1 MNRYPH
7 FFRPL
12 LALLIAGLAL
22 WPTAFAHLMVAQKG
36 TLNLSDNGAY
46 LVVSVPT
53 SALTDVDDDGDG
65 LLSAEE
71 LSSHSV
77 SITQQLQA
85 GLQLSDTDGL
95 RLLEGIMLTLSPE
108 DSQEGHPADQLI
120 VMGRY
125 TLADANKPL
134 TFRADLWG
142 ESASEQSLSLTVTK
156 DLEDEQL
163 LLLTPQHP
171 QARLY
176 ESVFMVLV
184 SYLKL
189 GMEHVLGGLDHLLF
203 LLVVIS
209 AGWGWKKLLTALSVF
224 TLGHALSL
232 IAVVYGGLTAPA
244 RIVEPAI
251 AATIVGLALF
261 DVWMARK
268 QTSPRVSRLALV
280 FACSLIHGLG
290 LGGALAD
297 LGISPAHQGATL
309 LGFNLGIELGQLSV
323 AALALLGFA
332 LLRQLFGGRS
342 VQMASSV
349 MTVVAV
355 MAGGVWFV
363 QRAIF

>member
-1 MNRYPH
+1 
-7 FFRPL
+7 
-12 LALLIAGLAL
+12 
-22 WPTAFAHLMVAQKG
+22 
-36 TLNLSDNGAY
+36 
-46 LVVSVPT
+46 
-53 SALTDVDDDGDG
+53 
-65 LLSAEE
+65 
-71 LSSHSV
+71 
-77 SITQQLQA
+77 
-85 GLQLSDTDGL
+85 
-95 RLLEGIMLTLSPE
+95 
-108 DSQEGHPADQLI
+108 
-120 VMGRY
+120 
-125 TLADANKPL
+125 
-134 TFRADLWG
+134 
-142 ESASEQSLSLTVTK
+142 
-156 DLEDEQL
+156 
-163 LLLTPQHP
+163 
-171 QARLY
+171 
-176 ESVFMVLV
+176 
-184 SYLKL
+184 
-189 GMEHVLGGLDHLLF
+189 
-203 LLVVIS
+203 
-209 AGWGWKKLLTALSVF
+209 
-224 TLGHALSL
+224 
-232 IAVVYGGLTAPA
+232 LTAPA